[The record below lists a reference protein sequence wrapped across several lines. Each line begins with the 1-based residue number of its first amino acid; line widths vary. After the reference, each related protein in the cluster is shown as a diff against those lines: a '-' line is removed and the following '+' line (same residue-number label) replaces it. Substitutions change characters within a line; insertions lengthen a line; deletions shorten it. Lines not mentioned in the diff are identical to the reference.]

1 MEFDSFAAMALAV
14 TLGAGV
20 QAAIGFAFGLIAAPV
35 LLVAMGSG
43 AAIQVLVVVHLV
55 QSLMLVPRLWHL
67 APRRILV
74 TLMLAS
80 VVGFPIGLLVFLSL
94 DLTALT
100 LAVGISL
107 IAVALLLAAREAGY
121 LHMADIR
128 PDKVP
133 RWATATTGVV
143 TGILTAV
150 LVMPGP
156 PVMILNGWMR
166 MPKDESRALSLTFF
180 AFCYVMTTLLH
191 MTAGGMP
198 LSAWTT
204 VAYLAPFVVVGTLI
218 GTRVAAYLSEGWFR
232 FLLLV
237 VV

>member
-14 TLGAGV
+14 MLGAGV

-35 LLVAMGSG
+35 LLVVIGSG

-67 APRRILV
+67 ADRRILI

-80 VVGFPIGLLVFLSL
+80 VIGFPIGLLVFLSL

-107 IAVALLLAAREAGY
+107 ILFALLLAAREAGY

-128 PDKVP
+128 PDEVAALGDGYDGCRDRNSDCGARDAWP
-133 RWATATTGVV
+133 TGDDPQR
-143 TGILTAV
+143 L
-150 LVMPGP
+150 
-156 PVMILNGWMR
+156 
-166 MPKDESRALSLTFF
+166 DEDAEGRKSRAVADVLRI
-180 AFCYVMTTLLH
+180 LLRH
-191 MTAGGMP
+191 DD
-198 LSAWTT
+198 
-204 VAYLAPFVVVGTLI
+204 
-218 GTRVAAYLSEGWFR
+218 VAAHDGGRDAPVGLDNGRLSRAVRRRRNADRNPGR
-232 FLLLV
+232 RV
-237 VV
+237 SQ

>member
-67 APRRILV
+67 APRKILV

-107 IAVALLLAAREAGY
+107 MVVARYLRLSSGASRKNCARTGTAYHFAERRPTGAAG
-121 LHMADIR
+121 
-128 PDKVP
+128 
-133 RWATATTGVV
+133 
-143 TGILTAV
+143 
-150 LVMPGP
+150 
-156 PVMILNGWMR
+156 
-166 MPKDESRALSLTFF
+166 
-180 AFCYVMTTLLH
+180 
-191 MTAGGMP
+191 
-198 LSAWTT
+198 LSAGR
-204 VAYLAPFVVVGTLI
+204 YQD
-218 GTRVAAYLSEGWFR
+218 SH
-232 FLLLV
+232 
-237 VV
+237 